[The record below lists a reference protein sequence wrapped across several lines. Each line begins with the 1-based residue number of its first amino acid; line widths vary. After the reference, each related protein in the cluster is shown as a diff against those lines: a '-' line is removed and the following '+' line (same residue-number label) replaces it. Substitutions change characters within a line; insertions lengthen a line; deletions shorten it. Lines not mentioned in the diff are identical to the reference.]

1 MLFASLLLL
10 CGLMSQQKGPSCADT
25 WSCRAAALEAHGR
38 KDFETF
44 HDLAWIAYRKGR
56 PDDPELMLLLARAQS
71 LSGRPGD
78 AMVMLDRLAARG
90 VETDAATSGDFASV
104 RSLPKWTGAKTS
116 GNGVASAP
124 PPIASSPP
132 PLPAPS
138 TASPPPRST
147 PRRAPGAPLTFTTI
161 LMPSALAYDAV
172 SRRFIMA
179 DRVARRIA
187 VVDEHTGLVATL
199 VGAQGALGD
208 IGGIAIDPQHGDLWV
223 VSTTADGAMLHRMQL
238 ISGRVLSTAALRGPQ
253 NRVVALAFA
262 RHVGL
267 VLADAS
273 GTIWRVSAEGRGDR
287 LGALEYVPR
296 TLATD
301 SDGRLYVGAGA
312 PRLARFDLSPSMR
325 RIDLLELGPDVP
337 PDAPFVIV
345 GSRLHLVDVTGG
357 GHVLRSID
365 LPKR

>member
-1 MLFASLLLL
+1 MLLAPLLLL
-10 CGLMSQQKGPSCADT
+10 CSLIPQPQGPSCADA
-25 WSCRAAALEAHGR
+25 WSCRSAALEAQGR

-44 HDLAWIAYRKGR
+44 HDLAWMAYRKGR

-90 VETDAATSGDFASV
+90 VVTDAATSDDFASV
-104 RSLPKWTGAKTS
+104 RSLQKWIGAKATS
-116 GNGVASAP
+116 AAS
-124 PPIASSPP
+124 
-132 PLPAPS
+132 PAPS
-138 TASPPPRST
+138 TAPPAATPPPPRSAS
-147 PRRAPGAPLTFTTI
+147 RRAPGAPLTFTTI
-161 LMPSALAYDAV
+161 LTPSALAYDAV
-172 SRRFIMA
+172 SRRFIIA

-187 VVDEHTGLVATL
+187 VIDEHTGLVATL

-208 IGGIAIDPQHGDLWV
+208 IGGVAIDPQQGDLWV
-223 VSTTADGAMLHRMQL
+223 VSSTSDGAKLHRMQL
-238 ISGRVLSTAALRGPQ
+238 ISGRVLSTTALRGPQ

-273 GTIWRVSAEGRGDR
+273 GTIWRVSAEGRSDR
-287 LGALEYVPR
+287 LAALEYVPR

-301 SDGRLYVGAGA
+301 SEGRLYVAAGA

-325 RIDLLELGPDVP
+325 KIDMLELAPDIP

-345 GSRLHLVDVTGG
+345 GSRLHLVDATGG